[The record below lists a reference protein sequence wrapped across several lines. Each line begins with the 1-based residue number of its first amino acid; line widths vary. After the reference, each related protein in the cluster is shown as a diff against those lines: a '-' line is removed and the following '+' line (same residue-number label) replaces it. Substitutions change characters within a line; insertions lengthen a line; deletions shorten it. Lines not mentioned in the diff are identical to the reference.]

1 MDELI
6 ESIRAAVA
14 AEASPE
20 NRAVGATACRTILA
34 ALEAV
39 PGQPLTAT
47 VATTSPIATA
57 VAMLRGVPP
66 EQLLD
71 LAIAR
76 LRAALPAEVTVAP
89 VHPVRFQIVPMH
101 HNRS

>member
-6 ESIRAAVA
+6 ESIRAGVA

-20 NRAVGATACRTILA
+20 ARAAGANACRTLLT

-39 PGQPLTAT
+39 AGQPMSLP
-47 VATTSPIATA
+47 VATPSPVAAA

-66 EQLLD
+66 DQLLD

-76 LRAALPAEVTVAP
+76 LRAALPADAEAP
-89 VHPVRFQIVPMH
+89 RVEPLKFHIIQLPSRG
-101 HNRS
+101 

>member
-6 ESIRAAVA
+6 ESIRMAVA
-14 AEASPE
+14 AESSPE
-20 NRAVGATACRTILA
+20 ARAAGANACRTILT

-39 PGQPLTAT
+39 AGQPMGLPVSTPSP
-47 VATTSPIATA
+47 VAAA

-66 EQLLD
+66 DQLLD

-76 LRAALPAEVTVAP
+76 LRAALPAGVDAP
-89 VHPVRFQIVPMH
+89 SVEPLKFHIITLPRGG
-101 HNRS
+101 